1 MIFPEIELPSITL
14 IIRINNI
21 NNIFSYQNIFKL
33 TYSVSQK
40 IPPPGYLNFLFFSQT
55 VKNF

>member
-40 IPPPGYLNFLFFSQT
+40 NPPSRLSEFSFLFT
-55 VKNF
+55 NG